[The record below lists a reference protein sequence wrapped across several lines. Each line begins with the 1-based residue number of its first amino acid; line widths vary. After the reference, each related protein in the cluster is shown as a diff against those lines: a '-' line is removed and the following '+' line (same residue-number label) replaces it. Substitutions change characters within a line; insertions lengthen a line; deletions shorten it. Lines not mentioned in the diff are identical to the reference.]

1 MAFKPLPGESCAL
14 KVAPGQSGDEELQVS
29 WSAPLFFGLGSR
41 QYPPGCS
48 LSPGNPK
55 RKGSLPNGPLPGA
68 HNRDSFRSDRYGC
81 NPAVY
86 GEGAVIRYSGT
97 LQQTDQ
103 EAAVWNRNGLPE
115 YLLGQQV

>member
-1 MAFKPLPGESCAL
+1 M
-14 KVAPGQSGDEELQVS
+14 S
-29 WSAPLFFGLGSR
+29 WSAPLFFDLAHVNIR
-41 QYPPGCS
+41 QGVLFPRK
-48 LSPGNPK
+48 PK

-81 NPAVY
+81 SPAVY

-97 LQQTDQ
+97 LQQTGQ